1 MMNDRVR
8 IYELA
13 RQMNLT
19 NEDIITAARELGFDV
34 KSHSSTVDKQ
44 KVGLIIQRIGKKN
57 QEAKEK
63 TKAVAAKAAP
73 AATASKTPPEVVAP
87 IAPPVKPRVL
97 ARYAKPVAPGTEPAD
112 GSHLTAGTAPP
123 ANLPLQVAAQAPAA
137 LTSLTQNPAMPG
149 SGSSKVEPT

>member
-1 MMNDRVR
+1 MPMMNDRVR

-63 TKAVAAKAAP
+63 AKAPATKTPSSSTATKAPPKVVPP
-73 AATASKTPPEVVAP
+73 A
-87 IAPPVKPRVL
+87 APPVKPRVL
-97 ARYAKPVAPGTEPAD
+97 ARYAKPVPPGSEPVD
-112 GSHLTAGTAPP
+112 GSSLTATA
-123 ANLPLQVAAQAPAA
+123 
-137 LTSLTQNPAMPG
+137 
-149 SGSSKVEPT
+149 